1 MIALLC
7 GVLTLAIAADPAE
20 KTRVSIVG
28 NQWRINGQPTYQGS
42 PAEGLLMHVRMV
54 NATFEDRNR
63 ADFDP
68 DANTDRF
75 LKALPSYVDA
85 GILAVAISLQGGA
98 PPYEGAV
105 NSAFEPDGTLRAPYL
120 ARVARV
126 IDACDRLGAVVI
138 LCCFDRN
145 QVRILDDE
153 DDVRRGLENVARWL
167 REQRA
172 RNVVLE
178 IAHEFGDP
186 EYVHWILKTS
196 GGQIELMD
204 IARREHP
211 DLLVSS
217 SGPGTG
223 HLPGDFAEAA
233 DFCLVHVHV
242 LNNED
247 LGNRLKYL
255 KQFNTPIICAEDW
268 RFGADA
274 AEAAEICASL
284 GISYGSS
291 RFLPNQRLPFR
302 YDGPADDRA
311 FYDTLRR
318 LTTAP

>member
-7 GVLTLAIAADPAE
+7 AVLTLAIAADPAE

-68 DANTDRF
+68 DANTDVF
-75 LKALPSYVDA
+75 IKSLPSYVDA
-85 GILAVAISLQGGA
+85 GILAVTISLQGGE
-98 PPYEGAV
+98 PPYEGAI

-138 LCCFDRN
+138 LCCFDRR
-145 QVRILDDE
+145 QAQILDDE
-153 DDVRRGLENVARWL
+153 DDVRRGVANVARWL
-167 REQRA
+167 RDRGS

-178 IAHEFGDP
+178 IAHEFTDS
-186 EYVHWILKTS
+186 YVHRFLRTS
-196 GGQIELMD
+196 EGQIELMD
-204 IARREHP
+204 IARREYP
-211 DLLVSS
+211 GLLVST

-223 HLPGDFAEAA
+223 FFPGPVAKAA
-233 DFCLVHVHV
+233 DFCLVHIHV
-242 LNNED
+242 LDHED
-247 LGNRLKYL
+247 LDIRLKYL
-255 KQFNTPIICAEDW
+255 KKFNTPIICAEDW

-274 AEAAEICASL
+274 ADAAEICASL

-291 RFLPNQRLPFR
+291 RFLTNQRLPFR
-302 YDGPADDRA
+302 YDGPADDWP
-311 FYDTLRR
+311 FYDALRR